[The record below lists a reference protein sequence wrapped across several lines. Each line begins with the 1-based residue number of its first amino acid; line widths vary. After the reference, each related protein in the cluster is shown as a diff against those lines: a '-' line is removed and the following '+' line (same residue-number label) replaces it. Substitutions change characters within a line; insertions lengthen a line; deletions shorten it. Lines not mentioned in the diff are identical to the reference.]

1 MKRIAIVLLSLF
13 LIYGGVAWALAT
25 CLRQHDHPD
34 HSSEDHSIQFHSSV
48 GSESP
53 QHPAGP
59 VIHCPFSENQ
69 ICPAA
74 RGASTEL
81 SRWQRAAAV
90 QGPFYHIPASVTLN
104 GSLWLDAVFRGILT
118 FSYPDNFGRH
128 LFLSVLRI

>member
-1 MKRIAIVLLSLF
+1 MKRIAVVLLSLF

-25 CLRQHDHPD
+25 CLRQHDRP
-34 HSSEDHSIQFHSSV
+34 SEDHSIHFHGSVSS
-48 GSESP
+48 GSS
-53 QHPAGP
+53 QDPAGP
-59 VIHCPFSENQ
+59 VVHCPFPESQ
-69 ICPAA
+69 IGPAA

-81 SRWQRAAAV
+81 SRWHRAAAV
-90 QGPFYHIPASVTLN
+90 QGPFYHILASVTLN